1 MPFVRDMSGHSKWSK
16 VKHQKA
22 TTDAVKSQAFTRA
35 SRGLTVAVREGGGIT
50 DPDKNFRLRLA
61 IEFAKSV
68 NMPKDTIERAI
79 EKGAGGG
86 MAAFETLVY
95 EGYGPGGVAY
105 LVEAAT
111 DNHQR
116 TGSEMKH
123 QFDRAGGSLA
133 APGAVMYQFGRNG
146 VLLVAKSGQSY
157 DDVLDMAVRVGGD
170 DVIERDDVYEIYT
183 SADML
188 AKVKKQLESEGV
200 TIEVT
205 ELIMR
210 PSVIVNPADNIRAA
224 NEALISALESL
235 DDVQKVYTTME

>member
-1 MPFVRDMSGHSKWSK
+1 MSGHSKWSK

-35 SRGLTVAVREGGGIT
+35 SRGLTVAVREGGGIS
-50 DPDKNFRLRLA
+50 DPDKNFHLRLA
-61 IEFAKSV
+61 IEFARGV

-79 EKGAGGG
+79 EKGVGAGE
-86 MAAFETLVY
+86 AAYETLVY

-116 TGSEMKH
+116 TGGEMKH
-123 QFDRAGGSLA
+123 QFDRAGGALA
-133 APGAVMYQFGRNG
+133 TPGAVTYQFRRNG
-146 VLLVAKSGQSY
+146 VLLVPKSGRTY
-157 DDVLDMAVRVGGD
+157 DDMLDMALRVGGD
-170 DVIERDDVYEIYT
+170 DVVERDDVYEMYT
-183 SADML
+183 AGDML
-188 AKVKKQLESEGV
+188 DKVKKQLESLGV

-205 ELIMR
+205 EFIMR
-210 PSVIVNPADNIRAA
+210 PSVTVSPDDRVREA

>member
-1 MPFVRDMSGHSKWSK
+1 MSGHSKWSK

-22 TTDAVKSQAFTRA
+22 TTDAVKSQSFTKA

-50 DPDKNFRLRLA
+50 DPEKNFHLRLA
-61 IEFAKSV
+61 IEFARSV

-79 EKGAGGG
+79 EKGAGVG
-86 MAAFETLVY
+86 AAAYETLVY

-105 LVEAAT
+105 IVVAAT

-116 TGSEMKH
+116 TGSEIKH

-133 APGAVMYQFGRNG
+133 APGAVTYQFRKNG
-146 VLLVAKSGQSY
+146 VILVSKTGRSF
-157 DDVLDMAVRVGGD
+157 DDMVEMVIRLGGD
-170 DVIERDDVYEIYT
+170 DVIEKEDVYEIYT
-183 SADML
+183 AATELSR
-188 AKVKKQLESEGV
+188 VKLQLEGEGV
-200 TIEVT
+200 VIEHT

-210 PSVIVNPADNIRAA
+210 ASTPVAPGEEIKAKND
-224 NEALISALESL
+224 ALVAVLESL

>member
-1 MPFVRDMSGHSKWSK
+1 MSGHSKWSK

-22 TTDAVKSQAFTRA
+22 TTDAVKSRAFTRA

-61 IEFAKSV
+61 IEFARGV
-68 NMPKDTIERAI
+68 NMPKDRIERAI
-79 EKGAGGG
+79 EKGVAAGTEVY
-86 MAAFETLVY
+86 ETLMY

-105 LVEAAT
+105 VVEAAT

-116 TGSEMKH
+116 TGSELKH

-133 APGAVMYQFGRNG
+133 TPGAVMYLFRRGG
-146 VLLVAKSGQSY
+146 VLLITKSGRSY
-157 DDVLDMAVRVGGD
+157 DDVFDMAVRAGGD
-170 DVIERDDVYEIYT
+170 DVVEHDDVYEMYT
-183 SADML
+183 ASDALM
-188 AKVKKQLESEGV
+188 KVKKQLESEGV

-210 PSVIVNPADNIRAA
+210 PSVTVNPVGAEREA
-224 NEALISALESL
+224 NEELLSALESL
-235 DDVQKVYTTME
+235 VDVQKVYTTME